1 VIHLKILFSAENG
14 CFIKTKSGRKSP
26 FGGGWLNLVANHNL
40 SWKSSCLEML
50 NYVSVFTPNSQ
61 ASIHDSLQFTE
72 RTPGSIIEERD
83 ASIVWRYWTGDL
95 QEDSADR
102 QWARRQAAEAQNHIF
117 DSLGERRGL
126 RIIPGKNSFLVL
138 PGNISRSTAVGS
150 ILQPGG
156 PANFSAAVRSDRKGA
171 LTQNYSYNTLASPTI
186 SISNAALRVDERGLG
201 SEVDFVLVISS
212 DEALLRRMN
221 EIEGADAECVTVST
235 SKKGTDAHWKL
246 DLDEGGPV
254 APSSDDDSELE
265 ASRVCGKVGTVVV
278 DVLKRF
284 AAMGDAKF

>member
-1 VIHLKILFSAENG
+1 
-14 CFIKTKSGRKSP
+14 
-26 FGGGWLNLVANHNL
+26 
-40 SWKSSCLEML
+40 ML